1 MKKSFFKIIGATLLI
16 CTPIFA
22 QSQINAKGS
31 VIVDAYYG
39 FPNFGKA
46 FLSSIESNSAGV
58 STTAIGPCGARAEY
72 MVADKFGIG
81 ADFIYNSMSGTF
93 QVDSLNTDNT
103 VYKSYDAK
111 LAMQRYRVQLR
122 MNYHFVREEKM
133 DAYFGFGAGTNIRKY
148 VYKNDMPN
156 ADTFSESATLLPFS
170 MRVAL
175 GMRYYFTNNIGLN
188 TELGIGGQL
197 VSAGLSVRF

>member
-31 VIVDAYYG
+31 VFVDAYYG

-81 ADFIYNSMSGTF
+81 ADFIYNSMSASY
-93 QVDSLNTDNT
+93 QIDSLNADQTI
-103 VYKSYDAK
+103 YKSYDSK

-122 MNYHFVREEKM
+122 MNYHFLTEDKV
-133 DAYFGFGAGTNIRKY
+133 DAYVGFGAGTNIRRY
-148 VYKNDMPN
+148 VYKTDMPN
-156 ADTFSESATLLPFS
+156 ADEFSEAGSLLPFS
-170 MRVAL
+170 MRIAL
-175 GMRYYFTNNIGLN
+175 GVRYYFTNNIGLN
-188 TELGIGGQL
+188 SEIGLGGPL
-197 VSAGLSVRF
+197 VSLGLSVRF

>member
-81 ADFIYNSMSGTF
+81 ADFIYNSMSASY
-93 QVDSLNTDNT
+93 QIDSLNADQTI
-103 VYKSYDAK
+103 YKSYDSK

-122 MNYHFVREEKM
+122 MNYHFLTEDKV
-133 DAYFGFGAGTNIRKY
+133 DAYVGFGAGTNIRRY
-148 VYKNDMPN
+148 VYKTDMPN
-156 ADTFSESATLLPFS
+156 ADEFSEAGSLLPFS
-170 MRVAL
+170 MRIAL
-175 GMRYYFTNNIGLN
+175 GVRYYFTNNIGLN
-188 TELGIGGQL
+188 SEIGLGGPL
-197 VSAGLSVRF
+197 VSLGLSVRF